1 MRIFKTSQ
9 GRSSLFLAFKTFAR
23 KDKKLVITQAFT
35 CVAVP
40 EAIIAAGYKP
50 LWVDIE
56 LDTFS
61 ISEESFV
68 KNFKNHKDEIACILI
83 QHTYGLPPKN
93 YKKLISLGTEFD
105 IPVIEDRCHCNFLK
119 DYSDLSELESSN
131 PIVYCYSFENAK
143 PIKLGRGGLLL
154 TKNANKQQLKIINFN
169 YKSFK
174 SQNFLKS
181 ILHLIIAIN
190 YVLFSSSPFYWPL
203 LTFYRFLAKNGIL
216 PSNFKSNFRD
226 MVFYKMGIFQSL
238 IISFLI
244 YLTKLGKKNFRNPI
258 VHKLIIRLSNYFLKI
273 NKNYPIYVK
282 NKEKVINYCKKN
294 LIYVKE
300 YFSSPIQPL
309 NESNFNFAY
318 YKINLC
324 KVAEEASKHV
334 VAFDKKPNKYIIS
347 KIKSL

>member
-23 KDKKLVITQAFT
+23 KDKKFVITQAFT

-40 EAIIAAGYKP
+40 EAVIAAGYKP

-61 ISEESFV
+61 ISEESLKKIL
-68 KNFKNHKDEIACILI
+68 KNKNEIACILI
-83 QHTYGLPPKN
+83 QHTYGLLPKN
-93 YKKLISLGTEFD
+93 YKKLISLGIEFD

-119 DYSDLSELESSN
+119 DYSDLLELESSN

-143 PIKLGRGGLLL
+143 PIKLGRGGILL
-154 TKNANKQQLKIINFN
+154 TKNVSKQQLKIINFN
-169 YKSFK
+169 HKSFK

-190 YVLFSSSPFYWPL
+190 YILFSVSPFYWPL
-203 LTFYRFLAKNGIL
+203 LSFYRFLAKNGIL
-216 PSNFKSNFRD
+216 PSNFKSNLRN

-238 IISFLI
+238 IISSLI
-244 YLTKLGKKNFRNPI
+244 LFIKLSKKNIGNSL
-258 VHKLIIRLSNYFLKI
+258 VHKLGIDFSNYFLKG
-273 NKNYPIYVK
+273 NLNYPIYVN
-282 NKEKVINYCKKN
+282 NKKKVINYCKKN

-309 NESNFNFAY
+309 DESNLDLAY

-334 VAFDKKPNKYIIS
+334 VAFDRKPNKLIIS

>member
-23 KDKKLVITQAFT
+23 KDKKFIITQAFT

-61 ISEESFV
+61 ISEESL
-68 KNFKNHKDEIACILI
+68 KKILKNHKNEIACILI

-93 YKKLISLGTEFD
+93 YKKLISTGTEYN
-105 IPVIEDRCHCNFLK
+105 IPIIEDRCHCNFLK
-119 DYSDLSELESSN
+119 DYSDLFELECSN

-143 PIKLGRGGLLL
+143 PIKLGRGGILL
-154 TKNANKQQLKIINFN
+154 TKNVSKQQLKIIKFN
-169 YKSFK
+169 YKGFK

-181 ILHLIIAIN
+181 LLHLIIATN
-190 YVLFSSSPFYWPL
+190 YILFSSSPFYWPL

-216 PSNFKSNFRD
+216 PSNFKSNLRN

-238 IISFLI
+238 IISSLI
-244 YLTKLGKKNFRNPI
+244 LLTKLLKKNIGNSV
-258 VHKLIIRLSNYFLKI
+258 VHKLGIKLSNYFLKG
-273 NKNYPIYVK
+273 NLKYPIYVN
-282 NKEKVINYCKKN
+282 NKKKVINYCKEN

-309 NESNFNFAY
+309 NESNFDLAY

-324 KVAEEASKHV
+324 KVAEKASKHV
-334 VAFDKKPNKYIIS
+334 VAFDRKPNKSIIS